1 MEQGFRSMASLHAQH
16 YRALFL
22 PLRAICI
29 VSIACNKP
37 HHHPLTPQQHGYH
50 SQHRIW
56 SDAYTSPIY

>member
-37 HHHPLTPQQHGYH
+37 HHPPLTPQQHG
-50 SQHRIW
+50 
-56 SDAYTSPIY
+56 